1 MDSAIKNHR
10 LVSTVFHHMDKNPN
24 TLLKI
29 SPMFHRK
36 KKAIQLWND
45 IDGGGGGGGRLMTS
59 PLMIMILTFLPHP
72 DVGEVDGCHT
82 NTHFALNNQQV
93 DTDDSQA

>member
-1 MDSAIKNHR
+1 M
-10 LVSTVFHHMDKNPN
+10 
-24 TLLKI
+24 
-29 SPMFHRK
+29 
-36 KKAIQLWND
+36 
-45 IDGGGGGGGRLMTS
+45 GGGGGVRLMTS